1 MRTIR
6 YNGFTFDEA
15 GETNFMDTLNAFG
28 AILTFAIGM
37 ETRLRDFYTAAG
49 DAARAADADK
59 RRVNLER
66 VRRENVTEIKLEPIE
81 GLHEADYTLDLA
93 DTSSAG
99 QRAAEATAARFYTD
113 VAPKINV
120 REAQRALE
128 RCARQHGELA
138 NG

>member
-1 MRTIR
+1 
-6 YNGFTFDEA
+6 
-15 GETNFMDTLNAFG
+15 MDTLNAFG

-37 ETRLRDFYTAAG
+37 EARLRDYYTAAG

-81 GLHEADYTLDLA
+81 GLHEADYTLNLSDA
-93 DTSSAG
+93 SPAG
-99 QRAAEATAARFYTD
+99 QKSTEAVAARFYTD

-138 NG
+138 NA